1 MRLSWLHY
9 ADPDAD
15 DRLAR
20 EEAREA
26 RERQIRRDKR
36 LKARKRPKPA
46 KHAPQIVASP
56 TGDHM
61 ATPPNEID

>member
-1 MRLSWLHY
+1 MRFLHY

-26 RERQIRRDKR
+26 RNRQIRRDKR
-36 LKARKRPKPA
+36 LKARKRPKHA
-46 KHAPQIVASP
+46 KHAPQYAVSP
-56 TGDHM
+56 TGDCM
-61 ATPPNEID
+61 AKPPNEID